1 MCLTPPSDTGSGAS
15 SVTRERN
22 SCNKGT
28 AAAEFGWS
36 LYSVCLANEF
46 ATETKLRY
54 RKKSKHGEAV
64 QNTSIGRPALLP
76 SEHVD
81 RLECPEDGLRRG
93 KTVWS
98 ACHAFLRSTT
108 EMHRNTND
116 AAPGFPCMLRIVATG
131 RHAPAVGRGYRESAR
146 KERMRLLFGAGSRP
160 LSYQG
165 SWIKIR
171 EILYLYI
178 S

>member
-81 RLECPEDGLRRG
+81 RLECEAKPFG
-93 KTVWS
+93 
-98 ACHAFLRSTT
+98 
-108 EMHRNTND
+108 
-116 AAPGFPCMLRIVATG
+116 
-131 RHAPAVGRGYRESAR
+131 APATLFFEVLPRCIEIQTTQRRVFLACCALWRRAATHPQLEEVTESRHGKSVCAFRLAPVQDRYLIKEVG
-146 KERMRLLFGAGSRP
+146 
-160 LSYQG
+160 
-165 SWIKIR
+165 
-171 EILYLYI
+171 
-178 S
+178 